1 MRCKGQ
7 LKGDPDIA
15 GVGITASIVITAAIS
30 IIVAA
35 SLWYIRLIRQNHK
48 SALYRTLL
56 KCAFVLAD
64 IQLVT
69 ALAIIAAT
77 LKIIYA
83 DNDTSLYHIFVGM
96 ILAQINLSGCGVAL
110 IFDSRKQTNWAL
122 RFGLYNFVLG
132 MYFWL
137 IVKCIEEFQNFGR
150 ETPRCFYNNSLS
162 PGTYLFWMYVEI
174 PWAIIQDFWIYVEAF
189 PGPASSLLEDLDGF
203 ALDVGRGIRE
213 DLRVVP
219 NAVRHLDV
227 FGCTNLLADV
237 FWRLALLVLL
247 SVTVC
252 PPTTTPFGGFFFI
265 VWNVYEVYWVRSA
278 NRHILV
284 VLPEN
289 HSGTSL
295 QGNQNPEDD
304 WGFGQLLPLL
314 LLILPV
320 LQFADTWLEENRRF
334 SANNTKRAAI
344 SGQTSEV
351 LRRQKI
357 GLVRK

>member
-15 GVGITASIVITAAIS
+15 GIGITASIVITAATS

-96 ILAQINLSGCGVAL
+96 ILVQINLTGCGVAL

-132 MYFWL
+132 MYFWF
-137 IVKCIEEFQNFGR
+137 IVKCIEEFQDFGR
-150 ETPRCFYNNSLS
+150 KSPRCFYNNSLS

-189 PGPASSLLEDLDGF
+189 SGP
-203 ALDVGRGIRE
+203 
-213 DLRVVP
+213 
-219 NAVRHLDV
+219 
-227 FGCTNLLADV
+227 TN
-237 FWRLALLVLL
+237 
-247 SVTVC
+247 S
-252 PPTTTPFGGFFFI
+252 
-265 VWNVYEVYWVRSA
+265 
-278 NRHILV
+278 
-284 VLPEN
+284 
-289 HSGTSL
+289 
-295 QGNQNPEDD
+295 
-304 WGFGQLLPLL
+304 
-314 LLILPV
+314 V
-320 LQFADTWLEENRRF
+320 LQNLECWIERDL
-334 SANNTKRAAI
+334 
-344 SGQTSEV
+344 GQ
-351 LRRQKI
+351 
-357 GLVRK
+357 